1 MDNTISITEII
12 SLIKANWGT
21 IVAVLGVFGIGIEV
35 TPFIKI
41 NPVSWIMNKIGHM
54 LNAEL
59 LEEVSCLKKEFHD
72 HLRAEDIKEINNIR
86 KEIVNFSLA
95 CQRGEHH
102 TRDEFGRVFSRIDEY
117 HKLLER
123 HKKKNG
129 QIDIEVKYI
138 NQIFLDCEKE
148 HKFFEG

>member
-1 MDNTISITEII
+1 MDNTLTITDII
-12 SLIKANWGT
+12 SLLKANWGT
-21 IVAVLGVFGIGIEV
+21 IVAVLGFFGIGIEV

-41 NPVSWIMNKIGHM
+41 NPVSWVMCKIGHM

-59 LEEVSCLKKEFHD
+59 LKEVTSLKKEFHE
-72 HLRAEDIKEINNIR
+72 HLKDEDIKEINSIR
-86 KEIVNFSLA
+86 KEIVSFSLA

-102 TRDEFGRVFSRIDEY
+102 TRDEFGRIFSRIDTY
-117 HKLLER
+117 HKLIEK
-123 HKKKNG
+123 HKIKNG

-138 NQIFLDCEKE
+138 NQIFLDCERE